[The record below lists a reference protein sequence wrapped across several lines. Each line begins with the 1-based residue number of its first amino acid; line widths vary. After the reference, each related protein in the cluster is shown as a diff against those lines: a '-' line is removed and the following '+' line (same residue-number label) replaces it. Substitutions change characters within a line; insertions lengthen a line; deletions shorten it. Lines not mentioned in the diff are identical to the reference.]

1 MREILVCSG
10 CGKEYSPDKKVYRC
24 PSCSSHFNLRLEGLE
39 FDPEKLDDR
48 MGSGIWRYRTV
59 IPVKDENIIS
69 YSEEKTPL
77 TEYMTD
83 AGKLLVK
90 LDYLFPS
97 GSYKDRGASVLVSK
111 VSELGVDYV
120 VEDSS
125 GNAGAAVSAYC
136 AKGGI
141 RCSIYV
147 PASNSEAKLS
157 QIKSCGAELTAV
169 EGSRAETSRRVLE
182 AAEKHY
188 YASHIWNP
196 YFYHGTKTFA
206 YEVCEQLG
214 WQAPDTVV
222 LPAGHGTLF
231 LGAYIGFSE
240 LLQTGVTGK
249 IPRFI
254 AVQAANCSPVY
265 SRWKGFDNP
274 GAAETLAEGIAITE
288 PVRIDDIIDALN
300 KTGGDVIAVTEDE
313 IRKTL
318 IELAGRGFYAE
329 PTSAAVIAGAEKFLK
344 EAEEKGDDPGKTVT
358 VLTGSGLKA
367 SEKIYKLLKGS
378 VEK

>member
-1 MREILVCSG
+1 M
-10 CGKEYSPDKKVYRC
+10 
-24 PSCSSHFNLRLEGLE
+24 
-39 FDPEKLDDR
+39 
-48 MGSGIWRYRTV
+48 
-59 IPVKDENIIS
+59 
-69 YSEEKTPL
+69 
-77 TEYMTD
+77 
-83 AGKLLVK
+83 
-90 LDYLFPS
+90 
-97 GSYKDRGASVLVSK
+97 
-111 VSELGVDYV
+111 
-120 VEDSS
+120 
-125 GNAGAAVSAYC
+125 
-136 AKGGI
+136 
-141 RCSIYV
+141 
-147 PASNSEAKLS
+147 
-157 QIKSCGAELTAV
+157 
-169 EGSRAETSRRVLE
+169 
-182 AAEKHY
+182 
-188 YASHIWNP
+188 
-196 YFYHGTKTFA
+196 
-206 YEVCEQLG
+206 
-214 WQAPDTVV
+214 V

-240 LLQTGVTGK
+240 ILQTGVTGK

-254 AVQAANCSPVY
+254 AVQPANCSPVY
-265 SRWKGFDNP
+265 SRWKGIDNP
-274 GAAETLAEGIAITE
+274 GSSETLAEGIAITE